1 MDFEEIQIINE
12 NVQDFQNNQLIE
24 RRKNNV
30 YEQII
35 IKGSKIEK
43 AVEALMSEHLDKPFA
58 FESFEEKLFTDY
70 IELYQN
76 RRLKKMLMIVYE
88 GYVFIINPEE
98 MELQVKP
105 FNFLREMNK
114 VVYSEIYDTM
124 LALKL
129 RDMSKFDNRDHV
141 VLCVNERRLLV
152 DFFLEYA
159 DKMQDEVIFEQN
171 EEFNMIVSL
180 SPVWFSFQDV
190 DQSRKEQA
198 LLLKNSKFDIKGFL
212 EVKENSAINIFK
224 SLFKGSKAKW
234 ENKYCVLKGVKLYIY

>member
-76 RRLKKMLMIVYE
+76 RRLKKMLMIIYE

-190 DQSRKEQA
+190 D
-198 LLLKNSKFDIKGFL
+198 
-212 EVKENSAINIFK
+212 
-224 SLFKGSKAKW
+224 
-234 ENKYCVLKGVKLYIY
+234 